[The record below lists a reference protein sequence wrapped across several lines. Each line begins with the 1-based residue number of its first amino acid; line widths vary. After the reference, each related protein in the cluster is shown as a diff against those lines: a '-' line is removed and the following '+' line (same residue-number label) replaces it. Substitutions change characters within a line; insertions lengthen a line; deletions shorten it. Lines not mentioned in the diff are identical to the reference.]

1 MKEIIQ
7 QWLRQVTPF
16 KGLLAC
22 GVRCPDETVL
32 VPPDLAGF
40 PKEKLDYSLRCMA
53 DTFQVLK
60 LNQLPNEYIR
70 WIYENALLYCIKR
83 TDGMFLGVFVSRE
96 AEAVDLEAL
105 GKMLAGFPKLGS
117 DSPGQ

>member
-7 QWLRQVTPF
+7 QWLAQVTPF
-16 KGLLAC
+16 KGMLAC

-32 VPPDLAGF
+32 VPPDHTGF
-40 PKEKLDYSLRCMA
+40 PKENLDYSLRCMA

-60 LNQLPNEYIR
+60 LNQLPNEYVR
-70 WIYENALLYCIKR
+70 WIFENALLYCIKR
-83 TDGMFLGVFVSRE
+83 ADGIFLGVFTSRE

-105 GKMLAGFPKLGS
+105 GKMLADFPNLGPNLLGS
-117 DSPGQ
+117 